1 MLCVQLIQCSLSLAT
16 IHSYRGTMQLN
27 DHQLNEIRSA
37 AATSKLQAIKIYKEL
52 TGASLSESKQFVES
66 LDNAKQ
72 SDGTND
78 SGLSDEVMDKVLD
91 ELSAGK
97 KVAAIR
103 LYRNHT
109 GKTLIES
116 RAFIEDLAEKLGLDL
131 PAGVGCA
138 SAVFILFVVS
148 YHVLARALEYRL

>member
-1 MLCVQLIQCSLSLAT
+1 
-16 IHSYRGTMQLN
+16 MQLN

-52 TGASLSESKQFVES
+52 TGASLRESKQFVES
-66 LDNAKQ
+66 LGNDKQ
-72 SDGTND
+72 SNGTND
-78 SGLSDEVMDKVLD
+78 NGLSDEVMDKVLD

-116 RAFIEDLAEKLGLDL
+116 RAFIEDLAEKLLSL
-131 PAGVGCA
+131 
-138 SAVFILFVVS
+138 I
-148 YHVLARALEYRL
+148 HI

>member
-1 MLCVQLIQCSLSLAT
+1 
-16 IHSYRGTMQLN
+16 MQLN

-52 TGASLSESKQFVES
+52 TGASLRESKQFVES
-66 LDNAKQ
+66 LGNDKQ
-72 SDGTND
+72 SNGTND
-78 SGLSDEVMDKVLD
+78 NGLSDEVMDKVLD

-138 SAVFILFVVS
+138 SAVLIFFVVS
-148 YHVLARALEYRL
+148 YHVLARALE

>member
-1 MLCVQLIQCSLSLAT
+1 
-16 IHSYRGTMQLN
+16 MQMN

-52 TGASLSESKQFVES
+52 TGASLRESKQFVES
-66 LDNAKQ
+66 LGNDKQ
-72 SDGTND
+72 SNGTND
-78 SGLSDEVMDKVLD
+78 NGLSDEVMNKVLD

-138 SAVFILFVVS
+138 SAVLIFFVVS

>member
-1 MLCVQLIQCSLSLAT
+1 
-16 IHSYRGTMQLN
+16 MQLN

-52 TGASLSESKQFVES
+52 TGASLRESKQFVES
-66 LDNAKQ
+66 LGNDKPSN
-72 SDGTND
+72 GTND
-78 SGLSDEVMDKVLD
+78 NGLSDEVMDKVLD

-138 SAVFILFVVS
+138 SAVLISFVVS

>member
-1 MLCVQLIQCSLSLAT
+1 
-16 IHSYRGTMQLN
+16 
-27 DHQLNEIRSA
+27 
-37 AATSKLQAIKIYKEL
+37 
-52 TGASLSESKQFVES
+52 
-66 LDNAKQ
+66 
-72 SDGTND
+72 
-78 SGLSDEVMDKVLD
+78 MDK
-91 ELSAGK
+91 LSAGK

-103 LYRNHT
+103 LYRIHT

-138 SAVFILFVVS
+138 SAVLIFFVVS

>member
-1 MLCVQLIQCSLSLAT
+1 
-16 IHSYRGTMQLN
+16 MQLS
-27 DHQLNEIRSA
+27 DHQLNEVRSA
-37 AATSKLQAIKIYKEL
+37 AVSSKLQAIKIYKEL
-52 TGASLSESKQFVES
+52 TGASLGESKQFVEW
-66 LDNAKQ
+66 LEEAKQ
-72 SDGTND
+72 SDGTNNG
-78 SGLSDEVMDKVLD
+78 GLSNGGLSNEVMDIVLD

-116 RAFIEDLAEKLGLDL
+116 RVFIEGLGEELGLDL

-148 YHVLARALEYRL
+148 FHVLELVV

>member
-1 MLCVQLIQCSLSLAT
+1 
-16 IHSYRGTMQLN
+16 MQLN

-52 TGASLSESKQFVES
+52 TGASLRESKQFVES
-66 LDNAKQ
+66 LGNDKQ
-72 SDGTND
+72 SNGTND
-78 SGLSDEVMDKVLD
+78 NGLSDEVMDKVLD

-138 SAVFILFVVS
+138 SAVLIFFVVS